1 MDSHPY
7 SYETSIFTLGAPHE
21 EVQGEQTKLH
31 PGFTLGKLVQP
42 SPACRYMYLISL
54 RFPHCSVQTVL
65 MMSPRTSSQGSRH
78 SSLFSVF
85 AFFYKKFRNGT
96 CSMPVSLTYSKFVA
110 AVIKLKVKA
119 GIIFL

>member
-31 PGFTLGKLVQP
+31 PGFTLGKLVQL

-54 RFPHCSVQTVL
+54 RFPYCSVQTVL

-78 SSLFSVF
+78 SSLFF
-85 AFFYKKFRNGT
+85 TKNFEMAPAACLFHL
-96 CSMPVSLTYSKFVA
+96 PIQKFVA